1 MSDRFFTHVRL
12 EARKKQ
18 RENSEAIATGFAAA
32 PTESTGFLAGLPFVL
47 LLCSWLFLE
56 ACM

>member
-18 RENSEAIATGFAAA
+18 REDSEAIATGFAAA
-32 PTESTGFLAGLPFVL
+32 PTEESTGFLAGLSFVL
-47 LLCSWLFLE
+47 LLCSCFF
-56 ACM
+56 